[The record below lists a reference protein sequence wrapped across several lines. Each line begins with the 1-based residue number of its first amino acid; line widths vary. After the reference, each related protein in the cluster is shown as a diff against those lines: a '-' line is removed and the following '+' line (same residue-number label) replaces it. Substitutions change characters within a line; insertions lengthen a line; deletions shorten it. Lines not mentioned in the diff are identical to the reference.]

1 MKPIRILSPMLDL
14 QGEIDNY
21 LSLSFC
27 RSYHFPGEFQLV
39 TNRKVQNAE
48 QLDINN
54 LIMLGADPLKT
65 GIVRHKEIRADER
78 GVEMLT
84 IKGYELGAIFHQR
97 ITVPPVGQAY
107 DIQEANA

>member
-39 TNRKVQNAE
+39 TNRKVQNADKLNINGREMGEKRKLE
-48 QLDINN
+48 QLYR
-54 LIMLGADPLKT
+54 LWW
-65 GIVRHKEIRADER
+65 
-78 GVEMLT
+78 
-84 IKGYELGAIFHQR
+84 
-97 ITVPPVGQAY
+97 TVY
-107 DIQEANA
+107 F